1 MNLASL
7 ATTAAGAAAELSGPL
22 AAIVSDLD
30 ALAQCDLDFT
40 LRTPASGD
48 LAAVHTRLATTVSN
62 LNEVMKQ
69 MAEIAGQVHG
79 LSDRIAQGNRDLA
92 ERTVEQEA
100 SVRLAQARMDE
111 LAAAIER
118 NAASIARVDALASAA
133 DTRAREGRAAV
144 AKVVGAMD
152 SIGDN
157 ARRIGGIVATIGEIS
172 FQTRILSLNA
182 AVEAARAGEQGRGF
196 AVVAD
201 EVRALALRT
210 SEATSEIQTLVRASG
225 DAIAHG
231 RELATAADA
240 RVDELAGAFRESHE
254 LMAEL
259 TASAD
264 AQQAGL
270 VAAREALGQIEVA
283 AQRNGALVE
292 DLTRDTAALS
302 QQSSFMDDAVRV
314 FKLNEEPLSSR
325 RHRHVFELA
334 AGAAHAV
341 QTVLEDAVRRRRLA
355 VADLYDEQYTAIA
368 GTDPVKYHT
377 RFDALTDELLPAIQ
391 ERLLDEHDFL
401 VYAGAVDRNGYF
413 PTHNKRF
420 SQPLTGDRAR
430 DLAGNR
436 TKRIFADRVGLTC
449 GRHTAPFKL
458 QAYRRDTGELMF
470 DLSVPIRACGR
481 HWGGFRI
488 GYRA

>member
-1 MNLASL
+1 MNIATL
-7 ATTAAGAAAELSGPL
+7 ATTAATAATGLQGPL
-22 AAIVSDLD
+22 AAIVADLD
-30 ALAQCDLDFT
+30 ALAQCDLDFE
-40 LRTPASGD
+40 LRTPAGGG
-48 LAAVHTRLATTVSN
+48 LAQVHARLATTVSN

-79 LSDRIAQGNRDLA
+79 LSAGIAKANGDLA
-92 ERTVEQEA
+92 HHTREQGA
-100 SVRLAQARMDE
+100 SVQLAQARMDE
-111 LAAAIER
+111 LAAAIAR
-118 NAASIARVDALASAA
+118 NTASIARADALAGQA
-133 DTRAREGRAAV
+133 DVRAREGRAAV

-210 SEATSEIQTLVRASG
+210 SDATNEIQTLVRASG
-225 DAIAHG
+225 EAIAHG
-231 RELATAADA
+231 RELAHAADA
-240 RVDELAGAFRESHE
+240 QVDELAGAFRESHE
-254 LMAEL
+254 LMTDL
-259 TASAD
+259 TASAA

-270 VAAREALGQIEVA
+270 VAAREALADIAIATE
-283 AQRNGALVE
+283 RNAALVGE
-292 DLTRDTAALS
+292 LTRDTGGLA
-302 QQSSFMDDAVRV
+302 QQSSFLADAVRV
-314 FKLNEEPLSSR
+314 FKLDPEPLGTR
-325 RHRHVFELA
+325 RHRHVYDLA

-355 VADLYDEQYTAIA
+355 VADLYDEQYLPIA

-377 RFDALTDELLPAIQ
+377 RFDAVTDELLPAIQ
-391 ERLLDEHDFL
+391 ERLLAEHGFL

-413 PTHNKRF
+413 PTHNQRF

-436 TKRIFADRVGLTC
+436 TKRLFDDRVGFTC